1 MVDQTRED
9 VSVAVD
15 AQSVAGITPDQLNQP
30 QAPTQDGD
38 ADLLKQKLALANRH
52 TKEAERK
59 AAEQAKRTS
68 ELEEQLK
75 ALSDQIQQ
83 TNTASLSEQ
92 GKFKELWEQSQ
103 KTIASLKQDL
113 QEERSAKESVAQEA
127 ERERLKNQAMAVI
140 DQAGALSPDQMYDL
154 LQVKH
159 GLRRGEEG
167 QVEVVVGGAS
177 IPLSDH
183 LQNLRNANSGYQHH
197 FGASGAQGMGA
208 AGSAATVAPGMSNPF
223 RKETFNFTQQ
233 LMLKQQ
239 NPELAAA
246 LQKEAARG

>member
-1 MVDQTRED
+1 M
-9 VSVAVD
+9 AVD
-15 AQSVAGITPDQLNQP
+15 AQSVAVITPDQLNQP
-30 QAPTQDGD
+30 QSPAQDGD
-38 ADLLKQKLALANRH
+38 AELLRQKLALANRH

-59 AAEQAKRTS
+59 ASEQARRTE
-68 ELEEQLK
+68 ELEQQLN
-75 ALSDQIQQ
+75 ALSEQVQQ
-83 TNTASLSEQ
+83 TNTASLQEQ

-103 KTIASLKQDL
+103 KTIASLKQEL
-113 QEERSAKESVAQEA
+113 QQERSAKESVAQEA
-127 ERERLKNQAMAVI
+127 DRERLKNQAMSVI

-197 FGASGAQGMGA
+197 FSASGAQGMGA
-208 AGSAATVAPGMSNPF
+208 IGSAATIAPGMSNPF
-223 RKETFNFTQQ
+223 RKETWNFTQQ
-233 LMLKQQ
+233 LMLRQQ
-239 NPELAAA
+239 NAELASA
-246 LQKEAARG
+246 LEKEAARG

>member
-1 MVDQTRED
+1 M
-9 VSVAVD
+9 AVD

-30 QAPTQDGD
+30 QPPTQDGD

-52 TKEAERK
+52 AKEAERK
-59 AAEQAKRTS
+59 ASEQARRTE
-68 ELEEQLK
+68 ELEQQLK
-75 ALSDQIQQ
+75 ALSEQIQQ
-83 TNTASLSEQ
+83 TNTASLQEQ
-92 GKFKELWEQSQ
+92 GQYKELWEQAQ
-103 KTIASLKQDL
+103 KSIAQLKQEVKEA
-113 QEERSAKESVAQEA
+113 QSAKESVAQEV

-177 IPLSDH
+177 IPLADH

-208 AGSAATVAPGMSNPF
+208 AASAASVAPGMSNPF
-223 RKETFNFTQQ
+223 RKETYNFTQQ

-246 LQKEAARG
+246 LEKEAARG